1 MILLYNNISSLWSF
15 SFAIITFCYIIITG
29 MDAIKEYF
37 FQNWIL
43 LLILGAFFVVLFI
56 SSFSNR
62 RTTFR
67 YLLLLVSIFLLSI
80 VVFAE
85 FYVQP
90 VTENRIVRLILMS
103 IRYSATP
110 FVVALLIMV
119 LVKKQSYLVFIPA
132 ALLLIINIVSIFTGI
147 VFGLNEANE
156 LVRGPIGFLPYVMCG
171 LYMAL
176 LIILLVM
183 RSNKRWLEIVPI
195 IFLTVAL
202 TSGLVFPFVFGSKF
216 SQMYCT
222 IMATSLF
229 IYYVFTILE
238 LAKKDALTGVLNR
251 EAYYVETRRDY
262 KDITAIISLDMNGL
276 KGINDTYGHAAGD
289 EALVTLALCFVK
301 ALKVRQSVYRMG
313 GDEFVIV
320 CRKTSE
326 DEVKDLIKKIEEN
339 IAKTQ
344 YSCSIGYSYHEEGT
358 VKLEDLL
365 KESDKQMYSDKAEYY
380 KNKTK

>member
-1 MILLYNNISSLWSF
+1 
-15 SFAIITFCYIIITG
+15 

-43 LLILGAFFVVLFI
+43 LLILGAFFVVLLI
-56 SSFSNR
+56 TSFSNR
-62 RTTFR
+62 KTTFR

-90 VTENRIVRLILMS
+90 VTENRIARLILMS
-103 IRYSATP
+103 VRYSATP
-110 FVVALLIMV
+110 FVIGLLIMV
-119 LVKKQSYLVFIPA
+119 LVKKQSYFVFIPA
-132 ALLLIINIVSIFTGI
+132 ALLLIVDIVSIFTGI
-147 VFGLNEANE
+147 VFGLDESNE
-156 LVRGPIGFLPYVMCG
+156 LVRGPLGFLPYMMCG

-176 LIILLVM
+176 LIALLVM

-202 TSGLVFPFVFGSKF
+202 TSGLVFPFIFGSKF

-238 LAKKDALTGVLNR
+238 LAKKDGLTGVLNR
-251 EAYYVETRRDY
+251 EAYYVETRRDF

-289 EALVTLALCFVK
+289 EALVTLALCFAK
-301 ALKVRQSVYRMG
+301 AVRVRQSVYRMG

-326 DEVKDLIKKIEEN
+326 EEVKDLVTRIKEN
-339 IAKTQ
+339 VSKTK

-358 VKLEDLL
+358 IKLEDLL
-365 KESDKQMYSDKAEYY
+365 KESDKQMYSDKADYY
-380 KNKTK
+380 RNKTK